1 MKATLIEKL
10 VVQGVGFLQGIVLA
24 RLLCPEDFGLA
35 AMLGIF
41 LGVGGVLAESGLGT
55 AYVVYGGDTGR
66 ILKWNLG
73 AASIIYLILAIAAP
87 WIADWYHQPILRELT
102 WVMGLSIVIY
112 AASVVR
118 IAQLQR
124 AKRFKALS
132 VANAVAAL
140 AALVVGIACALGGL
154 GVWAIVMGALVSG
167 VVRLA
172 VVEWG
177 SKKVES
183 ENAVEFEALLKY
195 GWKTLVSGLLGSL
208 YFHSFRLVIGKIF
221 DPNIVGLF
229 HRAQHWATLPGN
241 LINDA
246 ICRVA
251 LPELVVV
258 GSRSRRWFWVN
269 IALLWPGL
277 VILWIWAEEIV
288 GLVLG
293 AQWLECVPYLR
304 IIILGAAF
312 TPISNVMLCKIR
324 ASGRMNLLLLTD
336 AIKKPLQIIGL
347 VVGAFFGIKGLCW
360 AVVAGEAIEA
370 VVDGVVG
377 SGSWSK

>member
-1 MKATLIEKL
+1 M
-10 VVQGVGFLQGIVLA
+10 LA

-55 AYVVYGGDTGR
+55 AYVVYGGDPR
-66 ILKWNLG
+66 WILKWNIG
-73 AASIIYLILAIAAP
+73 AASIIYLVLAIAAL
-87 WIADWYHQPILRELT
+87 WIADWYQRPILRELT

-132 VANAVAAL
+132 IANTMAVLVAFVVA
-140 AALVVGIACALGGL
+140 IACALGGL

-167 VVRLA
+167 VVRLVA
-172 VVEWG
+172 VEWG
-177 SKKVES
+177 SQKVEGEG
-183 ENAVEFEALLKY
+183 ENAVRFEVLLKY

-241 LINDA
+241 LVNEA
-246 ICRVA
+246 VGRVA
-251 LPELVVV
+251 LPCLANGATSVKVISMSVEWWKLNVL
-258 GSRSRRWFWVN
+258 
-269 IALLWPGL
+269 LLWPGL
-277 VILWIWAEEIV
+277 AVLWIWAEELV
-288 GLVLG
+288 GFVLG
-293 AQWLECVPYLR
+293 AQWIGCVPYLR
-304 IIILGAAF
+304 IIIVGAVF

-336 AIKKPLQIIGL
+336 AIKKPLQIVG
-347 VVGAFFGIKGLCW
+347 VVIGAFYGIEGLCW
-360 AVVAGEAIEA
+360 AVAAGEVVEA
-370 VVDGVVG
+370 VVDGFVG
-377 SGSWSK
+377 WLGEREGSRE